1 VLQRRP
7 DLPTWPLATR
17 DALDLGVTP
26 GQLAGPG
33 WSSPLRGVH
42 RPATAESAPSA
53 RQRILDVAELLPV
66 GAAIGGWAAAHQLG
80 ADELDGRGWSGHEV
94 EPVPV
99 VLPPPLLI
107 RHRPE
112 LVRWRS
118 PLADEELVEVDG
130 VPCTAEVRTGF
141 DLVRTRDLRSGVV
154 CLDILGRQI
163 GLDPA
168 LVLAH
173 AAARRRWKGRPRV
186 APAVALA
193 DPRALSTGETRLR
206 LVWVLDAQLPRPEV
220 NPTVRDATGFVLGI
234 GDLLDPGS
242 ALLGEYDG
250 EGHRELDQHVADN
263 AREEW
268 LEAAGLVVVRACGPD
283 LWPSNRARTVARLHA
298 GYRRG
303 LGRDR
308 SKDSWTWTPA
318 AAPPL
323 G

>member
-1 VLQRRP
+1 M
-7 DLPTWPLATR
+7 
-17 DALDLGVTP
+17 GVTP

-42 RPATAESAPSA
+42 RPASAESLPSP
-53 RQRILDVAELLPV
+53 RERILDIAELLPA
-66 GAAIGGWAAAHQLG
+66 GAAIGGWAAAHLLG

-107 RHRPE
+107 RARPE

-118 PLADEELVEVDG
+118 ALADDERVEVDG
-130 VPCTAEVRTGF
+130 VPCTVAVRTGF
-141 DLVRTRDLRSGVV
+141 DLVRTRDLRSGVI
-154 CLDILGRQI
+154 CLDVLGRQV

-168 LVLAH
+168 SVLAH
-173 AAARRRWKGRPRV
+173 AVPRRRWKGRPRV
-186 APAVALA
+186 APAVDLA

-206 LVWVLDAQLPRPEV
+206 LVWVLDAGLPRPQV
-220 NPTVRDATGFVLGI
+220 NPTLRDTTGFTLGM
-234 GDLLDPGS
+234 GDLLDPES

-268 LEAAGLVVVRACGPD
+268 LENAGLVVVRAAAPD
-283 LWPSNRARTVARLHA
+283 VWSVNRTRTVARLRT

-303 LGRDR
+303 LQRDR
-308 SKDSWTWTPA
+308 SKDTWTWTPA
-318 AAPPL
+318 SPPWTSTAAPPRD
-323 G
+323 